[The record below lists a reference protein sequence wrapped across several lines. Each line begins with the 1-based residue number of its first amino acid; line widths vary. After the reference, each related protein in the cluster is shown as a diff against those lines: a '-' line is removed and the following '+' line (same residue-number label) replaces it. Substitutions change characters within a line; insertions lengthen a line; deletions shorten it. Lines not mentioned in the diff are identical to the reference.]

1 MLEPPSRELHKGCP
15 WELLFAAV
23 DLMINAESIGRCR
36 FAGFFRDLKIR
47 DGEEGRTDGKI
58 QIMVTGNINLDLLE
72 KSRNNH
78 SLFRFDLLATQPS
91 LVVACDEYIRNA
103 VTLCGCP

>member
-1 MLEPPSRELHKGCP
+1 
-15 WELLFAAV
+15 
-23 DLMINAESIGRCR
+23 MINAESIGRCR
-36 FAGFFRDLKIR
+36 FAGLVRDLKIR

-58 QIMVTGNINLDLLE
+58 QIMVTGNINLD
-72 KSRNNH
+72 NH

-91 LVVACDEYIRNA
+91 LVVACEEYIRNS